1 VLRPVAS
8 SLPLGFL
15 AFGVGTVLLTALE
28 LQWVPPAQGR
38 SLMLLVFGV
47 LLAAGACRFALT
59 GLYQVTGGANTLE
72 TVSGWIGVPL
82 VVFALYGGL
91 ALLLE
96 DGAQRTVLPLGRR
109 GRARS
114 SLEGD
119 LGSQIAGAE
128 QEPGIRRQ
136 L

>member
-1 VLRPVAS
+1 
-8 SLPLGFL
+8 
-15 AFGVGTVLLTALE
+15 
-28 LQWVPPAQGR
+28 
-38 SLMLLVFGV
+38 
-47 LLAAGACRFALT
+47 
-59 GLYQVTGGANTLE
+59 VTGGAKTLE

-82 VVFALYGGL
+82 VLSALYGGL

-109 GRARS
+109 GRAWS
-114 SLEGD
+114 SLQGD
-119 LGSQIAGAE
+119 FGSHIARAE